1 MNIISFIAYY
11 FYLIL
16 NLNASNL
23 KESKHTNNWAVIV
36 SASRYWFNYRHM
48 ANALSM
54 YRTVKRLGI
63 PDSNIIL
70 MLADDIACNPR
81 NVYPGKVFNNK
92 DHRLELYGQDVQV
105 DYRGYDVTAE
115 TFIRLLTGRLPDST
129 PKYKRLQSDEN
140 SNVLIYMT
148 GHGGDKF
155 LKFQDN
161 HEISA
166 QDFGDA
172 IEQMW
177 QKKRYKEILFMIDTC
192 EANTMYST
200 IYSPNVLSVGS
211 SPLGK
216 KSYSHHLDED
226 LGVTVIDRF
235 TYYSL
240 EFLENIKKDSKA
252 TLDELFNS
260 YNPQLIL
267 SDPGISTENFNRSL
281 SETLI
286 TDFFG
291 NVQQCKIDELTKDQ
305 FDSIK
310 LDEEVIFESL
320 DSYSKSPTIEL
331 PSESFNLVD
340 YLSSLIN
347 YNTYKFINLLEVK
360 PNKEEIGEK
369 FWFLAVGCLAIYIV
383 L

>member
-1 MNIISFIAYY
+1 
-11 FYLIL
+11 
-16 NLNASNL
+16 
-23 KESKHTNNWAVIV
+23 
-36 SASRYWFNYRHM
+36 
-48 ANALSM
+48 
-54 YRTVKRLGI
+54 
-63 PDSNIIL
+63 
-70 MLADDIACNPR
+70 
-81 NVYPGKVFNNK
+81 
-92 DHRLELYGQDVQV
+92 
-105 DYRGYDVTAE
+105 
-115 TFIRLLTGRLPDST
+115 
-129 PKYKRLQSDEN
+129 
-140 SNVLIYMT
+140 MT

-252 TLDELFNS
+252 TLDEL
-260 YNPQLIL
+260 
-267 SDPGISTENFNRSL
+267 
-281 SETLI
+281 
-286 TDFFG
+286 
-291 NVQQCKIDELTKDQ
+291 V
-305 FDSIK
+305 
-310 LDEEVIFESL
+310 
-320 DSYSKSPTIEL
+320 
-331 PSESFNLVD
+331 
-340 YLSSLIN
+340 SLIQ
-347 YNTYKFINLLEVK
+347 FM
-360 PNKEEIGEK
+360 
-369 FWFLAVGCLAIYIV
+369 LAFG
-383 L
+383 

>member
-1 MNIISFIAYY
+1 ML
-11 FYLIL
+11 YL
-16 NLNASNL
+16 
-23 KESKHTNNWAVIV
+23 
-36 SASRYWFNYRHM
+36 
-48 ANALSM
+48 
-54 YRTVKRLGI
+54 
-63 PDSNIIL
+63 
-70 MLADDIACNPR
+70 
-81 NVYPGKVFNNK
+81 
-92 DHRLELYGQDVQV
+92 
-105 DYRGYDVTAE
+105 
-115 TFIRLLTGRLPDST
+115 GRLPDST

-252 TLDELFNS
+252 TLDEL
-260 YNPQLIL
+260 
-267 SDPGISTENFNRSL
+267 
-281 SETLI
+281 
-286 TDFFG
+286 
-291 NVQQCKIDELTKDQ
+291 V
-305 FDSIK
+305 
-310 LDEEVIFESL
+310 
-320 DSYSKSPTIEL
+320 
-331 PSESFNLVD
+331 
-340 YLSSLIN
+340 SLIQ
-347 YNTYKFINLLEVK
+347 FM
-360 PNKEEIGEK
+360 
-369 FWFLAVGCLAIYIV
+369 LAFG
-383 L
+383 